1 MNAEKLVKIGNL
13 LKNEFE
19 YEDAYEYYLEAAIGE
34 CNPEAIENLGELY
47 LNGSGVRTDY
57 KKAFQYFRLYFD
69 LTGKMNMFWPI
80 LEIRD
85 EALSDPI

>member
-34 CNPEAIENLGELY
+34 CNPEAIENMMLQRITGE
-47 LNGSGVRTDY
+47 SIIDPAQRIVTVV
-57 KKAFQYFRLYFD
+57 F
-69 LTGKMNMFWPI
+69 GKRRC
-80 LEIRD
+80 L
-85 EALSDPI
+85 